1 MEKNIKLA
9 IVPDVHARDFWR
21 EPVKEILK
29 DTDAH
34 IVFLGDYVDP
44 YPFEWEH
51 KEPKVNYKQKV
62 VDTLKE
68 IISLKEK
75 YSDRITLL
83 LGNHDCSYAYSTY
96 VCDCRR
102 DNKRA
107 EEIRKLFRD
116 NYKLF
121 DIAYETTI
129 NEKHFV
135 LSHAG
140 ILKGWLKD
148 WGYPMDQEINIVDYL
163 NNLNQTSLGSK
174 DPSDM
179 SFCHALAQCD
189 FWRGGYEDFG
199 SIVWSDIRN
208 IVQQKRELYPEGLH
222 IVGHTMTDGEP
233 IITNEIALID
243 CQKVFAI
250 DNEGNLKEYSK

>member
-1 MEKNIKLA
+1 M
-9 IVPDVHARDFWR
+9 
-21 EPVKEILK
+21 
-29 DTDAH
+29 
-34 IVFLGDYVDP
+34 
-44 YPFEWEH
+44 
-51 KEPKVNYKQKV
+51 
-62 VDTLKE
+62 
-68 IISLKEK
+68 
-75 YSDRITLL
+75 
-83 LGNHDCSYAYSTY
+83 GNHDCSYAYSTY

-222 IVGHTMTDGEP
+222 IVGHTMTNGEP